1 MATLTGV
8 VRCVRV
14 ADEACLTTVNQL
26 GTPYRETF
34 ILWWDG
40 LATPAYPAA
49 RTRISRSEWVSL
61 LRQSLVSNIPV
72 TITHGSTSSLVD
84 NVQLGQ

>member
-1 MATLTGV
+1 MAKLTGV
-8 VRCVRV
+8 VRCILV
-14 ADEACLTTVNQL
+14 ADDAALTTVNEL
-26 GTPYRETF
+26 GTTNRETF
-34 ILWWDG
+34 ILWWDEA
-40 LATPAYPAA
+40 ATPTNPAA

-72 TITHGSTSSLVD
+72 TITHGSTSSIVD